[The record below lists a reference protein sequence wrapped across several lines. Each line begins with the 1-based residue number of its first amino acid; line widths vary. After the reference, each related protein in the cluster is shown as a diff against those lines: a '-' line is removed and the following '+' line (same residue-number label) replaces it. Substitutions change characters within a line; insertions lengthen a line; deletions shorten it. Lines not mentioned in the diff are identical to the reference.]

1 MLIFCIT
8 IYLIFS
14 MPILI
19 LIWAMLVVA
28 KWDDTERGYDLLE
41 DRILSFD

>member
-1 MLIFCIT
+1 
-8 IYLIFS
+8 